1 MNIFCV
7 GQNYTEHAKEL
18 GNEIP
23 KEPVFFQK
31 ASSCIS
37 KSDVIK
43 IPTGRIIH
51 HEIELVIVLGYS
63 GSKISIDS
71 AINHIS
77 HWCLGLDL
85 TDRPRQNEMRKKGLP
100 WFDSKSFPGSAVI
113 TEPEKF
119 NWKNIEEDFW
129 LLNNDQEVQRGNINN
144 MVFDI
149 PTLIS
154 RLSNIISFKKGDMLF
169 TGTPSGVGPISS
181 GDVLELFS
189 GDHMKGNFSVV
200 KA

>member
-7 GQNYTEHAKEL
+7 GQNYAEHAKEL

-43 IPTGRIIH
+43 IPGGRIIH
-51 HEIELVIVLGYS
+51 HEIELVIILGYS
-63 GSKISIDS
+63 GSNISIDS
-71 AINHIS
+71 AISHIS
-77 HWCLGLDL
+77 QWCLGLDL

-119 NWKNIEEDFW
+119 NWKNIEKDFC

-144 MVFDI
+144 MVFD
-149 PTLIS
+149 L
-154 RLSNIISFKKGDMLF
+154 
-169 TGTPSGVGPISS
+169 
-181 GDVLELFS
+181 
-189 GDHMKGNFSVV
+189 
-200 KA
+200 